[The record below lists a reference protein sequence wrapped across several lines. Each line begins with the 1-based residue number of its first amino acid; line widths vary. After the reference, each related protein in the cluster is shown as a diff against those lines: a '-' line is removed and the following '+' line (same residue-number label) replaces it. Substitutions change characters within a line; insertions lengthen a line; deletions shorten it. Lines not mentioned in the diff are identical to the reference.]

1 MTKQPLNDWSVL
13 MKLRKSQRSLLF
25 KLFLTLSAVIILI
38 LLLKPLFFSS
48 EKEVR
53 AVVDSFYTYEQEGQ
67 YSSSW
72 ELFHSSMKKRF
83 TKGHYI
89 QDRAHVFMN
98 HFGVETFTYTL
109 GEPEKL
115 KTWKMSED
123 SSPFK
128 SVYKVTVI
136 QTFKGKYGNFDLEQ
150 DIFVVKEKED
160 WRILWDY
167 NR

>member
-1 MTKQPLNDWSVL
+1 
-13 MKLRKSQRSLLF
+13 MKLRRSQTRSPLF
-25 KLFLTLSAVIILI
+25 TLFITLSAVITLL
-38 LLLKPLFFSS
+38 LLLKPMFFSS
-48 EKEVR
+48 EKDVR
-53 AVVDSFYTYEQEGQ
+53 TVVDSFYTYEQKGE

-72 ELFHSSMKKRF
+72 ELLHSSMKKRF

-109 GEPEKL
+109 GKPDKL
-115 KTWKMSED
+115 KAWKMSED
-123 SSPFK
+123 SSAFK

-150 DIFVVKEKED
+150 DVFVAKEKGD
-160 WRILWDY
+160 WGILWDY